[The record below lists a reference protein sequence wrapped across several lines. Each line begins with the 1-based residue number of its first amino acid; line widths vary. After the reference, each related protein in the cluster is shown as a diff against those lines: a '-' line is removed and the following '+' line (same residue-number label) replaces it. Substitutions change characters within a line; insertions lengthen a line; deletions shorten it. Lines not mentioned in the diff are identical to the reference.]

1 MDILERVQRDKVVK
15 NWQFWDDIK
24 YTKTTG
30 TPSRVKAYLGSKGS
44 RTILHF
50 FLCKCQAQKTW
61 LRSLFVKDFH
71 RRDVFVTRVSATVRA
86 YLHAAKYIT
95 SAVEVPYTLA

>member
-1 MDILERVQRDKVVK
+1 MDILERLQQDKVVK

-24 YTKTTG
+24 YTKTAG
-30 TPSRVKAYLGSKGS
+30 TPSRVKAYLESKDS

-61 LRSLFVKDFH
+61 LRSLFIKDFH
-71 RRDVFVTRVSATVRA
+71 RRDAFVPRVSTAVRVN
-86 YLHAAKYIT
+86 LHTAKYIT
-95 SAVEVPYTLA
+95 S

>member
-1 MDILERVQRDKVVK
+1 MDILERLQQDKVVK
-15 NWQFWDDIK
+15 NWQFSDDIK

-30 TPSRVKAYLGSKGS
+30 TPSRVKAYLESKGS

-61 LRSLFVKDFH
+61 LRSLFIKDCH
-71 RRDVFVTRVSATVRA
+71 RRDAFVPRVSATVRV
-86 YLHAAKYIT
+86 YLHTANYIT
-95 SAVEVPYTLA
+95 SDVYVSLA